1 MISILVV
8 VVVAVKNNTYAE
20 SNESYLQKWQQDND
34 RDHQML
40 VWLHCEL
47 ERDNVH
53 VAFLLCDVCKR
64 YKDSIVSLRNF
75 WITGT
80 TNQKILVIMEREIHK
95 VAKGDLKSVSAKA
108 KGESLFANSIIGQ
121 MLMTLDATT
130 QARMR
135 RKFDVCYMMAKEN
148 ILFLKYLSFWELE
161 DHHDIDM
168 GPAYRTPDSAKSF
181 ISFIATCQR
190 NDFLGKLKYY
200 HFYSI
205 LMDGTTDLGNKEE
218 EIVAMVYCY
227 KNEVA
232 QEMTSCTRYWSVH
245 SPETAGMSWSFP

>member
-1 MISILVV
+1 M
-8 VVVAVKNNTYAE
+8 T
-20 SNESYLQKWQQDND
+20 
-34 RDHQML
+34 
-40 VWLHCEL
+40 
-47 ERDNVH
+47 
-53 VAFLLCDVCKR
+53 
-64 YKDSIVSLRNF
+64 
-75 WITGT
+75 
-80 TNQKILVIMEREIHK
+80 
-95 VAKGDLKSVSAKA
+95 
-108 KGESLFANSIIGQ
+108 
-121 MLMTLDATT
+121 TLDATN

-148 ILFLKYLSFWELE
+148 IPFSKYPSFLELE
-161 DHHDIDM
+161 DQHNTDM
-168 GPAYRTPDSAKSF
+168 GPAHRTPDSAKSF
-181 ISFIATCQR
+181 TSFIAACQR
-190 NDFLGKLKYY
+190 NDFLGKLKYC